1 MIALALL
8 TAIAL
13 ASSGPAAP
21 KVNATPAWRG
31 LVVVLV
37 SPTDDDVTRNALARI
52 TGELAA
58 APFRTI
64 TLPIDPRPDTD
75 VLSQIE
81 RAGAEQSATAA
92 FAIVRDGDPGSG
104 HVTIW
109 VSSRVTGTTTIRR
122 MQVEGG
128 DVDRS
133 ATRLAVES
141 VELIRASLAGLWPS
155 PPVVPPPETPRC
167 APPPEPRVAVAISV
181 GRTTDFGDAPPFW
194 TPQLAATWGR
204 PDGIGARVTASGF
217 GPGADVSSDLG
228 SVHVTR
234 AVVTLGLVR
243 SLRTD
248 HTVQPL
254 FGIAAGVQRLAVHG
268 TSPLELARDSSALSA
283 VGTASVGMAVTLGPR
298 IAAVIEADA
307 AITWPS
313 SKVRIA
319 GSDVA
324 TFENVSLFTH
334 LGLRATF

>member
-1 MIALALL
+1 MTGLALL

-13 ASSGPAAP
+13 ANSAATAP
-21 KVNATPAWRG
+21 TATATPSWRG

-64 TLPIDPRPDTD
+64 TLPIDPDSD

-81 RAGAEQSATAA
+81 KAGAEQSATAA
-92 FAIVRDGDPGSG
+92 FAIVRDSDPGSG
-104 HVTIW
+104 RVTIW

-122 MQVEGG
+122 MPVEGG

-155 PPVVPPPETPRC
+155 PPVAAPPETPRC
-167 APPPEPRVAVAISV
+167 TPAPGPRVAVAISV
-181 GRTTDFGDAPPFW
+181 GRTTELGDAPALW
-194 TPQLAATWGR
+194 APQLAASWGR

-217 GPGADVSSDLG
+217 GPGADVSSDMG
-228 SVHVTR
+228 SVHVGR

-243 SLRTD
+243 SFRSER
-248 HTVQPL
+248 TVQPL
-254 FGIAAGVQRLAVHG
+254 LGVAAGAQRLAVHG
-268 TSPLELARDSSALSA
+268 TSPPELARDASAFSALGM
-283 VGTASVGMAVTLGPR
+283 VSVGMAVAFGPR
-298 IAAVIEADA
+298 VAAVVEADA
-307 AITWPS
+307 TVVWPS

-324 TFENVSLFTH
+324 IFDGLSLFTH
-334 LGLRATF
+334 LGLRAMF